1 MPAVVSLSLDTRR
14 ARAHND
20 DMAITPNQEG
30 RDMNQARKVAK
41 MLAGRTDEQII
52 SDLTA
57 AMVAFRDCPMDENT
71 EHNLVISWIMDDM
84 VRRYGVDTAY
94 TVHDDVEAAVWA
106 EEGVA
111 A

>member
-1 MPAVVSLSLDTRR
+1 
-14 ARAHND
+14 
-20 DMAITPNQEG
+20 MAITPNEG
-30 RDMNQARKVAK
+30 SRDMNQARKVAR
-41 MLAGRTDEQII
+41 MLASRTDEQVL

-71 EHNLVISWIMDDM
+71 EHNLVISWIMDDL

-94 TVHDDVEAAVWA
+94 TIHDDVEAAVWA

>member
-1 MPAVVSLSLDTRR
+1 
-14 ARAHND
+14 
-20 DMAITPNQEG
+20 MAITPNEG
-30 RDMNQARKVAK
+30 SRDMSQARKVAR
-41 MLAGRTDEQII
+41 MLASRTDEQVL

-71 EHNLVISWIMDDM
+71 EHNLVISWIMDDL

-94 TVHDDVEAAVWA
+94 TIHDDVEAAVWA

>member
-1 MPAVVSLSLDTRR
+1 
-14 ARAHND
+14 
-20 DMAITPNQEG
+20 
-30 RDMNQARKVAK
+30 MNQARKVAR
-41 MLAGRTDEQII
+41 MLASRTDEQVL

-71 EHNLVISWIMDDM
+71 EHNLVISWIMDDL

-94 TVHDDVEAAVWA
+94 TIHDDVEAAVWA

>member
-1 MPAVVSLSLDTRR
+1 VSVSLDTSGGR
-14 ARAHND
+14 AYIHG
-20 DMAITPNQEG
+20 MAITPNEG
-30 RDMNQARKVAK
+30 SRDMSQARKVAR
-41 MLAGRTDEQII
+41 MLASRTDEQVL

-71 EHNLVISWIMDDM
+71 EHNLVISWIMDDL

-94 TVHDDVEAAVWA
+94 TIHDDVEAAVWA